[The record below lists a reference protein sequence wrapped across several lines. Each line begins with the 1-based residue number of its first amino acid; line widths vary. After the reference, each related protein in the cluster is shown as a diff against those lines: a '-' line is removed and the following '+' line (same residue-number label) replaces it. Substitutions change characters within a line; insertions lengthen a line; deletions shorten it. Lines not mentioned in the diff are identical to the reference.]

1 MIKNRNKNINS
12 IKSTKSIKNIKRVIH
27 NLILVI
33 FSILW
38 LFPIYVMLVDGLKS
52 VSGVLTTPI
61 LFPAKS
67 SLGPLITVSV
77 ALARPIF
84 NSIVY
89 TVPTAIIST
98 YVGAM
103 AAYYFYKKSRM
114 INTLLF
120 TIIAIATFVPYEITL
135 LPLTGFISS
144 IGLFN
149 SYLGIIIAMLIFYLP
164 TGALLMSIFLAVMPK
179 ATLESARIDG
189 ANDWTIFNKIII
201 PLTMPGFISTFVFI
215 LIESW
220 NNFFIPLVLVTTP
233 GMNSASLAL
242 MSYTGGYGTLYNESF
257 ASALVASLIPLIIFV
272 FLGRYFIKGFQ
283 AFGTGKKG

>member
-1 MIKNRNKNINS
+1 MIKNKSINKNVNV
-12 IKSTKSIKNIKRVIH
+12 TKNVKNIKRIVH
-27 NLILVI
+27 NIILIV

-38 LFPIYVMLVDGLKS
+38 LFPIYVMVVDGLKS
-52 VSGVLTTPI
+52 ASGVLITPI

-67 SLGPLITVSV
+67 SLGPFITVTT
-77 ALARPIF
+77 ALARPIL

-103 AAYYFYKKSRM
+103 AAFYFYKKTRV

-120 TIIAIATFVPYEITL
+120 TVIAIATFVPYEITL
-135 LPLTGFISS
+135 LPLTKFIGSL
-144 IGLFN
+144 GLLN
-149 SYLGIIIAMLIFYLP
+149 TYPGIIIAMLVFYLP
-164 TGALLMSIFLAVMPK
+164 TGALLMSIFLAVLPK
-179 ATLESARIDG
+179 TTLESARIDG
-189 ANDWTIFNKIII
+189 ANDWTIFNKVVI
-201 PLTMPGFISTFVFI
+201 PLTMPGFISTFIFI

-220 NNFFIPLVLVTTP
+220 NNFFVPLVLVTTP
-233 GMNSASLAL
+233 GMNSASLEL

-257 ASALVASLIPLIIFV
+257 ASAFIASLIPLIIFV
-272 FLGRYFIKGFQ
+272 FLGRYFIRGFQ